1 MAFVTPT
8 LLPVLQFRNAPLT
21 CWGSKKTLL
30 AQNRICFLPKVPG
43 TTSTEEHSKS
53 VRLQMTNASPIPDS
67 FEAACEEAKNAMTA
81 ALSSGER
88 RLFVELDTT
97 NGDATYTQLKTTT
110 PTVIALAG
118 AFAGQ
123 PIQLVFPD
131 AGAAALARRNWEDMP
146 DTVTVVGLEQYEP
159 RDNDAVIMIVV
170 PRASEV
176 DKLASIMT
184 GAGDTPVVIVNPDLI
199 DMGVTGLSLNA
210 RRLRE
215 QVIDLF
221 MTVYYLRVFPWG
233 VLFRNFPDKWMV
245 WVDDANE
252 SSGFRCLAALDEKP
266 SNDRLDDLFQADL
279 NDSDD
284 GSLQKP
290 GPLEKAMRGFQRFLK
305 VYTKG

>member
-1 MAFVTPT
+1 
-8 LLPVLQFRNAPLT
+8 
-21 CWGSKKTLL
+21 
-30 AQNRICFLPKVPG
+30 
-43 TTSTEEHSKS
+43 
-53 VRLQMTNASPIPDS
+53 
-67 FEAACEEAKNAMTA
+67 MTA

-88 RLFVELDTT
+88 RLFIELDTT
-97 NGDATYTQLKTTT
+97 NGDATYTQLTTTT
-110 PTVIALAG
+110 PTIMALVD

-123 PIQLVFPD
+123 PTQLVFPD

-146 DTVTVVGLEQYEP
+146 DKVKVVGLEQYEP
-159 RDNDAVIMIVV
+159 RDDDAAVMIVV
-170 PRASEV
+170 PRASEAE
-176 DKLASIMT
+176 KLASIMK

-215 QVIDLF
+215 QVLDLF
-221 MTVYYLRVFPWG
+221 ITAYYLRVFPWG

-252 SSGFRCLAALDEKP
+252 PSGFRCLAALDEKP
-266 SNDRLDDLFQADL
+266 SNDRLDDLFQEDL

-284 GSLQKP
+284 DSIQKP
-290 GPLEKAMRGFQRFLK
+290 GPLEKALRGFQRFLR